1 MQDFLSCVSKIVSL
15 ESREKE
21 IKMEVEAI
29 EEERA
34 TGQVQ
39 TEMRAAEEQQGDIE
53 SGLISTFSIAVESEK
68 GLWKYKSILVPSDM
82 IFEGENQEKRLKPVL
97 VSDLER
103 KYKDLG
109 QIIKGLE
116 DLCKRYQSLNMV
128 VASLKAEY
136 SQGFSCLSTLQ
147 TFQRTQFMKQLYNL
161 RTS

>member
-1 MQDFLSCVSKIVSL
+1 VQDFLYCVSKIVSL

-34 TGQVQ
+34 TEHVKS
-39 TEMRAAEEQQGDIE
+39 EMRAAEEQQRDIE
-53 SGLISTFSIAVESEK
+53 SGLISTFTIAVESEK
-68 GLWKYKSILVPSDM
+68 GLWKYKTILVPSDM

-109 QIIKGLE
+109 LIIKGLD
-116 DLCKRYQSLNMV
+116 DLCRRYQSLNMV

-136 SQGFSCLSTLQ
+136 NQGIYCLSTLK
-147 TFQRTQFMKQLYNL
+147 TFQRAQFMKQLSNL